1 MVRLK
6 KIFVSPQQPR
16 HGVEVTDDDHTDS
29 FASPSTQVS
38 VLCEVNKGLQAS
50 ISATEQKVI
59 KCRDRSAV
67 LASELRRIQAHKER
81 LEEQLVAAQANSKL
95 QTSRMQYT
103 EEQGKALRKKI
114 HEGEEVFAMKLRSA
128 KDEIERRL
136 ARSQLALERAE
147 SEKQAAMRE
156 IRQLQRRI
164 DESSKEAD
172 VERKRGREF
181 EEEKNKFSEQI
192 KDLEARLH
200 DARLQCSLEKARR
213 LDVKRQVED
222 ALERREKL
230 KRDLIT
236 ACSELSSSN
245 NNSGRLTGLRND
257 ARNLMARAPNYGAY

>member
-6 KIFVSPQQPR
+6 KVFVSPPQPR
-16 HGVEVTDDDHTDS
+16 HGVEVTDNDHTDR
-29 FASPSTQVS
+29 FASASTQIS
-38 VLCEVNKGLQAS
+38 VLCEVNKCLQAS

-59 KCRDRSAV
+59 KCRDRSGV
-67 LASELRRIQAHKER
+67 LAGELRRIQAQKER
-81 LEEQLVAAQANSKL
+81 LEDQLAVAQVNSKL
-95 QTSRMQYT
+95 QTSRMQHT

-114 HEGEEVFAMKLRSA
+114 NEEEEGFAMKLRSA
-128 KDEIERRL
+128 QEESERRL

-147 SEKQAAMRE
+147 GEKQAAMRE

-181 EEEKNKFSEQI
+181 EEEKNKFNEQI
-192 KDLEARLH
+192 KNLEARLH
-200 DARLQCSLEKARR
+200 DAKLQCSLEKARR

-230 KRDLIT
+230 KRDLLT

-245 NNSGRLTGLRND
+245 SISGRLPGLRND